1 MVTQGKTQSN
11 IPVYTDMCRR
21 YVRSSAS
28 ATRAAITPDLCYS
41 VIVPDIIFLQTM
53 IRNEKRLTIRNTVIA
68 VLVTVFVVS
77 IILFY
82 YRMLYNEKRAGIIKS
97 GELTAKESADHIDH
111 YLSTNIDSIKLA
123 AYTLDGMI
131 TEGRTDAE
139 IQDYLVGQSTAIK
152 NAVIEN
158 STGLYGYINGRFFS
172 GTWWVPPAD
181 YVATDRP
188 WYTRPMEHPG
198 EITILDPY
206 VDVQSGNVMLALG
219 KTLCDG
225 VSVISVDISLDQIQ
239 KLTEDS
245 VKSGNSDIEMLL
257 NDKNVVVAHSD
268 RAEIGKNYSE
278 EDGTFGAELVKKL
291 GNSDD
296 YSFDLYFGGS
306 SFVVYVAELQ
316 NGWSCIVVK
325 DATTVFS
332 SLNYILI
339 ITISVV
345 IAIVLILSAIM
356 RRSNRYLHMSARAIA
371 ENEAKSSF
379 LANMS
384 HEIRTPINAILGMN
398 EMILRESDDNTI
410 LTYSENIRTAGKNL
424 LGLVNDI
431 LDFSRIEAGKI
442 KIVPVDYDLSA
453 MIIDLKNLIHNRAED
468 KGLVFV
474 MNVDK
479 DIPSILNGDETRIKQ
494 IIINLLTNA
503 VKYTE
508 EGSVTLNIG
517 FIKEEDPDF
526 ITLKVSVA
534 DTGIGIRSEDRQKL
548 FAKFER
554 IEEKRNRYIEGTGL
568 GLSITGSL
576 LEMMGSSLTVDS
588 VYGEGSTFGFD
599 LRQRVVSREPIG
611 DYEVSFRDRIGD
623 SERYRESFTAPDAH
637 ILVVDDNPMN
647 LMVFKSL
654 VKQIHVITDTAGSG
668 DEAVDMSAGAKYD
681 IIFLDHMMPEKD
693 GIETLHEIKSKADGP
708 NLDTP
713 FVCLTAN
720 AISGARQTYISAGFD
735 DYLTKP
741 IDPDALEK
749 MMLSFLPAEKVRLR
763 REDEEPSG
771 NDEDKDH
778 GIFAP
783 LAGSEINA
791 ELGIKNSGTV
801 DSYLSLLKIFLES
814 IDENI
819 ELISGF
825 YSDNDLQNY
834 TIKVHALKSSARIIG
849 AEEFGEE
856 AQKLENAGKSGDSE
870 YIRSHNDAFMERY
883 ESFKELL
890 SGLFTVVD
898 QEAEKPEADDDLMSA
913 VMEEIGSAAEDMDCE
928 RLDSIFSEMEGYS
941 IPDESRQLY
950 GKLKEASERYEYR
963 TILRLLNGTGTE

>member
-1 MVTQGKTQSN
+1 M
-11 IPVYTDMCRR
+11 
-21 YVRSSAS
+21 
-28 ATRAAITPDLCYS
+28 
-41 VIVPDIIFLQTM
+41 M
-53 IRNEKRLTIRNTVIA
+53 IRNEKRQTILNTVIA
-68 VLVTVFVVS
+68 VLVTIFVVS

-123 AYTLDGMI
+123 AYTLNGMI
-131 TEGRTDAE
+131 TEGRTDDE
-139 IQDYLVGQSTAIK
+139 IQDYLVVQSTAIK

-172 GTWWVPPAD
+172 GTWWEPPAD
-181 YVATDRP
+181 YVATERP
-188 WYTRPMEHPG
+188 WYTRPMEDPG

-219 KTLCDG
+219 ETLCDG

-268 RAEIGKNYSE
+268 RVEIGKNYSE
-278 EDGTFGAELVKKL
+278 EEGTFGSELVKKL
-291 GNSDD
+291 ENSDD

-306 SFVVYVAELQ
+306 SYVVYVAELQ
-316 NGWSCIVVK
+316 NGWSCIVVT

-332 SLNYILI
+332 SLNSILI

-345 IAIVLILSAIM
+345 IAIVLIIIAIM
-356 RRSNRYLHMSARAIA
+356 RRSNRYMRMSARAIA

-410 LTYSENIRTAGKNL
+410 LTYSENIRNAGKNL

-442 KIVPVDYDLSA
+442 KIVPVDYDLSS

-468 KGLVFV
+468 KGLVFIL
-474 MNVDK
+474 NVDK
-479 DIPSILNGDETRIKQ
+479 NIPAILNGDETRIKQ
-494 IIINLLTNA
+494 IIANLLTNA

-517 FIKEEDPDF
+517 FITEEDPDF

-548 FAKFER
+548 FAQFER
-554 IEEKRNRYIEGTGL
+554 IEEKRNRDIEGTGL

-611 DYEVSFRDRIGD
+611 DYEAAFRDRIAD

-654 VKQIHVITDTAGSG
+654 VKQTSVITDTAGSG
-668 DEAVDMSAGAKYD
+668 NEAAAMSAVTKYD

-693 GIETLHEIKSKADGP
+693 GIETLHEIKSKADDP
-708 NLDTP
+708 NIHTP

-749 MMLSFLPAEKVRLR
+749 MMLSFLPAEKILLR
-763 REDEEPSG
+763 REDEEEPSG
-771 NDEDKDH
+771 DDDDTDH

-801 DSYLSLLKIFLES
+801 ESYLSLLRIFLES

-819 ELISGF
+819 ELINGF
-825 YSDNDLQNY
+825 YTDKDLQNY

-856 AQKLENAGKSGDSE
+856 AQKLENAGKTGDIE
-870 YIRSHNDAFMERY
+870 YIRSRNDAFMERY
-883 ESFKELL
+883 GSFKALL
-890 SGLFTVVD
+890 SGLFTGID
-898 QEAEKPEADDDLMSA
+898 QDPEKPEADDDLMSA

-928 RLDSIFSEMEGYS
+928 RLDSIFSEMEEYS

-963 TILRLLNGTGTE
+963 TILKLLGGTGAG

>member
-1 MVTQGKTQSN
+1 M
-11 IPVYTDMCRR
+11 
-21 YVRSSAS
+21 
-28 ATRAAITPDLCYS
+28 
-41 VIVPDIIFLQTM
+41 M
-53 IRNEKRLTIRNTVIA
+53 IRNEKRLTILNTVIA

-82 YRMLYNEKRAGIIKS
+82 YSMLYNEKRAGIIKS

-123 AYTLDGMI
+123 AYTLNGMI
-131 TEGRTDAE
+131 TEGRTDDE
-139 IQDYLVGQSTAIK
+139 IQDYLVVQSTAIK

-172 GTWWVPPAD
+172 GTWWEPPAD
-181 YVATDRP
+181 YVATERP
-188 WYTRPMEHPG
+188 WYTRPMEDPG

-219 KTLCDG
+219 ETLCDG

-268 RAEIGKNYSE
+268 RVEIGKNYSE
-278 EDGTFGAELVKKL
+278 EEGTFGSELVKKL
-291 GNSDD
+291 ENSDD

-306 SFVVYVAELQ
+306 SYVVYVAELQ
-316 NGWSCIVVK
+316 NGWSCIVVT

-332 SLNYILI
+332 SLNSILI

-345 IAIVLILSAIM
+345 IAIVLIIIAIM
-356 RRSNRYLHMSARAIA
+356 RRSNRYMRMSARAIA

-442 KIVPVDYDLSA
+442 KIVPVDYDMSS

-468 KGLVFV
+468 KGLVFIL
-474 MNVDK
+474 NVDK
-479 DIPSILNGDETRIKQ
+479 NIPAILNGDETRIKQ
-494 IIINLLTNA
+494 IIANLLTNA

-517 FIKEEDPDF
+517 FITEEDPDF
-526 ITLKVSVA
+526 ITLRVSVA

-548 FAKFER
+548 FAQFER
-554 IEEKRNRYIEGTGL
+554 IEEKRNRDIEGTGL

-611 DYEVSFRDRIGD
+611 DYEAAFRDRIAD

-654 VKQIHVITDTAGSG
+654 VKQTRVITDTAGSG
-668 DEAVDMSAGAKYD
+668 NEAAAMSAVTKYD

-693 GIETLHEIKSKADGP
+693 GIETLHEIKSKADDP
-708 NLDTP
+708 NIHTP

-749 MMLSFLPAEKVRLR
+749 IMLSFLPAEKILLR
-763 REDEEPSG
+763 REDEEEPSG
-771 NDEDKDH
+771 DDDDTDH

-801 DSYLSLLKIFLES
+801 ESYLSLLRIFLES

-819 ELISGF
+819 ELINGF
-825 YSDNDLQNY
+825 YSDDDLQNY

-849 AEEFGEE
+849 AEDFGEE
-856 AQKLENAGKSGDSE
+856 AQKLENAGKAGDRE
-870 YIRSHNDAFMERY
+870 YIGSRHDAFMERY
-883 ESFKELL
+883 ESFKDLL
-890 SGLFTVVD
+890 SGLFTGMD
-898 QEAEKPEADDDLMSA
+898 HDPEKPVADEDLMSA

-941 IPDESRQLY
+941 IPEENRQLY

-963 TILRLLNGTGTE
+963 TIIRLLDGTGAG

>member
-1 MVTQGKTQSN
+1 
-11 IPVYTDMCRR
+11 
-21 YVRSSAS
+21 
-28 ATRAAITPDLCYS
+28 
-41 VIVPDIIFLQTM
+41 M
-53 IRNEKRLTIRNTVIA
+53 IRNEKRLTILNTVIA

-97 GELTAKESADHIDH
+97 GELTAKESADNIDH

-172 GTWWVPPAD
+172 GTWWEPPAD

-188 WYTRPMEHPG
+188 WYTRPMENPG

-398 EMILRESDDNTI
+398 EMILRESNDNTI
-410 LTYSENIRTAGKNL
+410 LTYSENIRNAGKNL

-442 KIVPVDYDLSA
+442 KIVPVDYDLSS

-468 KGLVFV
+468 KGLVFIL
-474 MNVDK
+474 NVDK
-479 DIPSILNGDETRIKQ
+479 DIPALLNGDETRIKQ
-494 IIINLLTNA
+494 IISNLLTNA

-548 FAKFER
+548 FTKFER

-611 DYEVSFRDRIGD
+611 DYEASFRDRIGD
-623 SERYRESFTAPDAH
+623 SERYRENFTAPDAH

-654 VKQIHVITDTAGSG
+654 VKQTHVITDTAGSG
-668 DEAVDMSAGAKYD
+668 DEAVDMSAVTKYD

-693 GIETLHEIKSKADGP
+693 GIETLHEIKSKADDP
-708 NLDTP
+708 NTGTP

-720 AISGARQTYISAGFD
+720 AISGARQTYIAAGFD

-849 AEEFGEE
+849 AVEFGEA
-856 AQKLENAGKSGDSE
+856 AQKLENAGKASDSE

-890 SGLFTVVD
+890 SGLFTVID
-898 QEAEKPEADDDLMSA
+898 QDPEKPEADDDLMSA

-928 RLDSIFSEMEGYS
+928 RLDGIFSEMEGYS

-963 TILRLLNGTGTE
+963 TILRLLNVTGTELT